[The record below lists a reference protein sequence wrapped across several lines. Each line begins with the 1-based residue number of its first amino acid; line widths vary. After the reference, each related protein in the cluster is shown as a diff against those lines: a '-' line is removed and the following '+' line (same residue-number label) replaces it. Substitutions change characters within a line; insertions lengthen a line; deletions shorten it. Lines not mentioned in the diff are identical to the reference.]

1 MAAVAV
7 DQLAGGH
14 GDLAGALRL
23 RLIHLEVVH
32 VFLGGLDRR
41 VGVLDE
47 GGHTLDR
54 GLDDGLEVLATGV
67 QQGSGRHQRD
77 AHEGDSVGDLDGTH
91 GGAGL
96 AALDRVVVG
105 EADDGVDLAAD
116 ERSLLGVADVLDR
129 QVGLGQGGRGH
140 GQLEGVP
147 GLTLA
152 AWSADGL
159 ALEVRGSLDRRA
171 LRDDEAGRVGLV
183 VAAHD
188 DEVGAVGGGHHRL
201 VGASDDELLMAALEG
216 VEETVLRPVV
226 VQRHVRGVCPV
237 ILSHV
242 EGGELDVRR
251 VGQAD
256 CQCASGR

>member
-1 MAAVAV
+1 M
-7 DQLAGGH
+7 
-14 GDLAGALRL
+14 
-23 RLIHLEVVH
+23 I
-32 VFLGGLDRR
+32 
-41 VGVLDE
+41 
-47 GGHTLDR
+47 
-54 GLDDGLEVLATGV
+54 EVLATGV

-96 AALDRVVVG
+96 ADLDRVVVG

-242 EGGELDVRR
+242 EGGKLDVRR